1 MADRA
6 HSLPENAEGPFFVD
20 STCID
25 CDTCRQIAP
34 ATFGETGQF
43 SYRSDAVPS
52 DVLHVRRVPI
62 KEHSYLQCTY
72 R

>member
-6 HSLPENAEGPFFVD
+6 NRLPENVEGPFFVD

-34 ATFGETGQF
+34 ATFGETGEF
-43 SYRSDAVPS
+43 SF
-52 DVLHVRRVPI
+52 VRRQPGSSEELNVVP
-62 KEHSYLQCTY
+62 KNV
-72 R
+72 